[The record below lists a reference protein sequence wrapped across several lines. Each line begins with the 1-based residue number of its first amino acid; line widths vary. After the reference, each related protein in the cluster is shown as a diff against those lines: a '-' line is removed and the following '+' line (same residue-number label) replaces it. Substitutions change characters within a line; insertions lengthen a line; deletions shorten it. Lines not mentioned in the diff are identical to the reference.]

1 LAKIA
6 VALEQALAR
15 RRLKGEAGRTAPRAI
30 AGGDGWSVADVVCT
44 SGPQDRP
51 FEERHTQYAISL
63 VLAGSFQY
71 RSTLGAG
78 LMAPGSVML
87 GNPGLAYECGHE
99 HAEGD
104 RCVVF
109 WYEPEYFER
118 LAGAGFR
125 VPRLPPLRSLAPL
138 AARAAAGAIGAAD
151 IDWEALAV
159 HVAVR
164 SAALAGEQSSDRV
177 ALPLNAAARVT
188 RALREIDQHPDGCL
202 SLALLARESRL
213 SPYHF
218 LRTFERLTGVTPH
231 QYVLRARLRDAAT
244 RLVAESRRVI
254 DVAFDAGFGDVSNFN
269 RAFRAEFGVS
279 PRAYR
284 RGILSKR
291 ESVGRVEVNAAMAG
305 E

>member
-1 LAKIA
+1 MAKIA

-159 HVAVR
+159 HAAVR
-164 SAALAGEQSSDRV
+164 SAALAGEQSSDRS
-177 ALPLNAAARVT
+177 PCPSM
-188 RALREIDQHPDGCL
+188 LRH
-202 SLALLARESRL
+202 A
-213 SPYHF
+213 
-218 LRTFERLTGVTPH
+218 
-231 QYVLRARLRDAAT
+231 
-244 RLVAESRRVI
+244 
-254 DVAFDAGFGDVSNFN
+254 
-269 RAFRAEFGVS
+269 
-279 PRAYR
+279 
-284 RGILSKR
+284 
-291 ESVGRVEVNAAMAG
+291 
-305 E
+305 